1 MIIRRKN
8 TLLCAML
15 TISLA
20 ALLIQGAAFADG
32 LTFGR
37 ETLQNKPKHTGDFN
51 LQNRFSL
58 MIDGVTAPGAP
69 HTIEGIQS
77 GPETHA
83 VVAGS
88 SVTFTADSGGGT
100 ITPTSYQW
108 RKMSVSGVNFAN
120 IAGATGASYTIS
132 SVKSS
137 DAGTYTVIGT
147 YAGGSAFNAGY
158 IVLTVTTATGAPAF
172 TVQPR
177 GQSARAASSVTF
189 TASAHGS
196 PTPTYQWKKNGVL
209 ISGAT
214 GTSYTISSVKS
225 SDAGTYTVVAANSI
239 GHVTSTGAV
248 LKVTISLR

>member
-1 MIIRRKN
+1 MTIPRKN
-8 TLLCAML
+8 TLLCATL
-15 TISLA
+15 TIVLA
-20 ALLIQGAAFADG
+20 ALLTQGTAFADG

-37 ETLQNKPKHTGDFN
+37 EKLKGTSKTQGDFN

-58 MIDGVTAPGAP
+58 VIDGVTAPGAP

-158 IVLTVTTATGAPAF
+158 IVLTVTTATGIPVF

-177 GQSARAASSVTF
+177 GRSALVGSSVTF
-189 TASAHGS
+189 TAAASGS
-196 PTPTYQWKKNGVL
+196 PTPTYQWKKNGVR
-209 ISGAT
+209 ISEAT
-214 GTSYTISSVKS
+214 GASYTISGVSAR
-225 SDAGTYTVVAANSI
+225 DAGTYTVVATNSV
-239 GHVTSTGAV
+239 GHVTSNGAV
-248 LKVTISLR
+248 LKVEVSSR

>member
-1 MIIRRKN
+1 MTIPRKN
-8 TLLCAML
+8 TLLCATL
-15 TISLA
+15 TIALV
-20 ALLIQGAAFADG
+20 ALLIQGAAFAG
-32 LTFGR
+32 QLTFGR
-37 ETLQNKPKHTGDFN
+37 EKLKGTSKTQGDFN

-58 MIDGVTAPGAP
+58 QIDGVTAPGAP

-77 GPETHA
+77 GDETHT

-108 RKMSVSGVNFAN
+108 RKMSVSGVNFAD

-137 DAGTYTVIGT
+137 DAGTYTVIGA

-158 IVLTVTTATGAPAF
+158 IVLTVTAATGAPAF

-177 GQSARAASSVTF
+177 DQSARVASPVTF
-189 TASAHGS
+189 TAAASGS
-196 PTPTYQWKKNGVL
+196 PTPIYQWKKNGVL

-214 GTSYTISSVKS
+214 GASYTISSVKS
-225 SDAGTYTVVAANSI
+225 SDAGTYTVMATNSH
-239 GHVTSTGAV
+239 GRVTSAGAV
-248 LKVTISLR
+248 LRVNRSLE

>member
-1 MIIRRKN
+1 MTKPRKHTRLCATLTIILA
-8 TLLCAML
+8 TLL
-15 TISLA
+15 T
-20 ALLIQGAAFADG
+20 QGVVFAG
-32 LTFGR
+32 ELTFGR
-37 ETLQNKPKHTGDFN
+37 ETLENKPKPTGDFN

-58 MIDGVTAPGAP
+58 VIDGVAAPGAP

-147 YAGGSAFNAGY
+147 YAGGSAFNAAY
-158 IVLTVTTATGAPAF
+158 IVLTVTAATGAPAF

-177 GQSARAASSVTF
+177 DQSARVASPVTF
-189 TASAHGS
+189 TAAASGS

-214 GTSYTISSVKS
+214 GASYTISSVKS
-225 SDAGTYTVVAANSI
+225 SDAGTYTVMATNSH
-239 GHVTSTGAV
+239 GRVTSAGAV
-248 LKVTISLR
+248 LRVSRSLE